1 MLRALRKLSNRC
13 FRFWLVVLKRSM
25 FCQLGAKGCWYSST
39 SRKRTAVPAVRFLLV
54 ELYQS
59 FLESFC
65 RLALL
70 AQFVESLLVFAEVVH
85 APMGGGHDN
94 REVHDRAE
102 HQHERDGEHED
113 QHCVQQHLGN
123 CGASPDDGQGAIE
136 LAELRER
143 PIRVEAG
150 GTLRVV
156 LCYHRAHYV
165 EQGGP

>member
-70 AQFVESLLVFAEVVH
+70 AQFVECALVFAEVVH

-102 HQHERDGEHED
+102 HQHERDGERED
-113 QHCVQQHLGN
+113 QDGVQQHLGD
-123 CGASPDDGQGAIE
+123 CGTSPHNSQGAIE
-136 LAELRER
+136 LAKLWEC

-150 GTLRVV
+150 GALRIA
-156 LCYHRAHYV
+156 LCHN
-165 EQGGP
+165 